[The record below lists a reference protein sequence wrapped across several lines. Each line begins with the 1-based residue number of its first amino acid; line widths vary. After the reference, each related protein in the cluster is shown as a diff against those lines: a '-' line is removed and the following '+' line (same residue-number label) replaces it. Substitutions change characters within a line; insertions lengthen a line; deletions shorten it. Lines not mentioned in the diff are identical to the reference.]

1 MRSEDIARLAGVS
14 RSTVSRV
21 INNYSNVPE
30 KTRVKVMKV
39 IEEHHYEPNT
49 SARALA
55 GKSTN
60 TIGLFVVSTAE
71 KHNPNRIYQNNYFAP
86 FVDALV
92 DTANALGYYVLI
104 HTIYSEDDFLK
115 VRQAFQQKRID
126 GGIIVGTENNMAMA
140 RIIADLEVPFVLIDY
155 DIAEL
160 LENRLDRNNL
170 AVINSKD
177 YEGAARAVEHL
188 IGLGHRDIAF
198 ISGRQNTYS
207 GQQRYQAYVTTMH
220 NHGLKVDED
229 YILSGNFLRVRAQE
243 EVRRMLQSD
252 KNTRPTAIFSANDE
266 MALGAMDAC
275 KELGIAIPEQLSL
288 IGFDDIPVASQL
300 NPSLSSVSLPIYE
313 MSQKAAIILVEMC
326 EKGSASFSTISFPT
340 QLMIRES
347 TKELD
352 SRQ

>member
-1 MRSEDIARLAGVS
+1 MRSEDIAKLAGVS

-21 INNYSNVPE
+21 INNYSNVPA
-30 KTRVKVMKV
+30 KTREKIMKI
-39 IEEHHYEPNT
+39 IEEYQYEPNT
-49 SARALA
+49 SARVLA

-92 DTANALGYYVLI
+92 DTANAIGYYVLI
-104 HTIYSEDDFLK
+104 HTIFSEDDFLK
-115 VRQAFQQKRID
+115 VKQAFQQKRID

-140 RIIADLEVPFVLIDY
+140 RVIADLDVPFVLIDY

-177 YEGAARAVEHL
+177 FEGAAWAVEHL
-188 IGLGHRDIAF
+188 ITLGHRDIAF

-207 GQQRYQAYVTTMH
+207 GRQRYDAYVTTMVKH
-220 NHGLKVDED
+220 ELQVDD
-229 YILSGNFLRVRAQE
+229 RFILSGDFLRGKAYQE
-243 EVRRMLQSD
+243 VKKLLQGD
-252 KNTRPTAIFSANDE
+252 KASWPTAIFSANDE

-275 KELGIAIPEQLSL
+275 KELGIMIPEDLSL

-300 NPSLSSVSLPIYE
+300 NPSLTSVSLPIYE
-313 MSQKAAIILVEMC
+313 MSKKAAHSLVDMC
-326 EKGSASFSTISFPT
+326 VKGSTSFSTISFTT
-340 QLMIRES
+340 QLMIRE
-347 TKELD
+347 TCRKLD
-352 SRQ
+352 SSY

>member
-1 MRSEDIARLAGVS
+1 MRSEDIAKLAGVS

-30 KTRVKVMKV
+30 KTREKVMKIV
-39 IEEHHYEPNT
+39 EEYHYEPNT
-49 SARALA
+49 SARILA

-60 TIGLFVVSTAE
+60 TIGLFVISTTE

-92 DTANALGYYVLI
+92 DTANAMGYYVLI
-104 HTIYSEDDFLK
+104 HTIYSEDDFIK
-115 VRQAFQQKRID
+115 VKQAFQQKRID

-140 RIIADLEVPFVLIDY
+140 RVIADLEVPFVLIDY

-177 YEGAARAVEHL
+177 YEGAAKAVEHL
-188 IGLGHRDIAF
+188 ISLGHRDIAF

-207 GQQRYQAYVTTMH
+207 GKQRYQAYMTTMQD
-220 NHGLKVDED
+220 HGLKVIEKHV
-229 YILSGNFLRVRAQE
+229 LSGDFLRAKAEQE
-243 EVRRMLQSD
+243 VKKMLLCDAATWPS
-252 KNTRPTAIFSANDE
+252 AIFSANDE

-275 KELGIAIPEQLSL
+275 KGLGVLIPEQLSL
-288 IGFDDIPVASQL
+288 IGFDDIPVAAQL
-300 NPSLSSVSLPIYE
+300 NPNLSSVSLPIYE
-313 MSQKAAIILVEMC
+313 MSQKAALILVEMC

-340 QLMIRES
+340 QLMIRE
-347 TKELD
+347 TTRELNA
-352 SRQ
+352 SL